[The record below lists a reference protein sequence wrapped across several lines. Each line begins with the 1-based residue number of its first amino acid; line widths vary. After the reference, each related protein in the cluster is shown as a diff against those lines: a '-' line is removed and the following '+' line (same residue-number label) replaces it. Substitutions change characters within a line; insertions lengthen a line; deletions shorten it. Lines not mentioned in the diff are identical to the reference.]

1 MTGFAKVSF
10 VNKETGARIDG
21 EFIADTGP
29 TWMVK
34 PANKPVQVLT
44 KADWESVATGGYDG
58 GGFGDIFGGLFKK

>member
-1 MTGFAKVSF
+1 MTKFANVSF

-34 PANKPVQVLT
+34 PANKPVQVLSKT
-44 KADWESVATGGYDG
+44 DWESVASGGYDG
-58 GGFGDIFGGLFKK
+58 SDFRDLFGGPFK